1 MSIEEFTETIQL
13 LSKKLGYITKR
24 LMILGGEPFLHPQ
37 LIDFIKIAR
46 QYMPESTHI
55 DVLTNGI
62 ALDKNIDFYSNLA
75 VEQNVGF
82 VVTPYPLN
90 YNNLF
95 KQSYPNIGFMAT
107 RLTYQW
113 PQVDLSGAQSN
124 SYANCPV
131 YTLPCFIIRDKK
143 IHMCPFSACIHCFS
157 DTFNQSIYPIEQDY
171 LDLNTVDEEQLIN
184 FISKGPE
191 HICQFCHHSNNNNSY
206 YWHQGVN
213 KLQDY
218 NLSRRQLYFNNYKK
232 YEQLVLGNEIYDT
245 LSQIKNQNQSL
256 LNFLDDLYYS
266 TGFDHYQLNRRQKS
280 KIDIIIPYKDINQQ
294 MIFNLYNNLLELQDN
309 DTIFIYF
316 ISNKSTQDD
325 LIWNYFEQWQN
336 VIFLK
341 ENESEGPGVARNKG
355 LENSYGETIFF
366 LDVDDLIYNTK
377 QSLESLYNN
386 LKNYDFIAGEIYLC
400 EDDKQTLLSPNT
412 MFHGI
417 LIKRELINK
426 YQIKFSNLFIN
437 EDRIFESLLILY
449 SKENFTIINTPVY
462 IYNRNSNTSIAK
474 NLNEYEISLNGFL
487 SICDLMNLYLQ
498 AFQKYNYTDKE
509 RIIFYCNYLFN
520 GGDWPPGIDN
530 LFNETDELKINAF
543 CSIILYS
550 YIFWHKFNNFL
561 FPIIKENFDSFNN
574 QLNNLGKIIYQL
586 VLNSN
591 FNYQIINQNFTNIN
605 DYLQFW
611 EKNIYPKIQNKFI
624 LQAFKE
630 RKDMLYEQFNNNS

>member
-13 LSKKLGYITKR
+13 LYKNLGNVMKR
-24 LMILGGEPFLHPQ
+24 LMILGGEPLLHPQ
-37 LIDFIKIAR
+37 LIEFIKTAR
-46 QYMPESTHI
+46 QYIPNSIQI

-62 ALDKNIDFYSNLA
+62 ILDKNIDFYSNFA
-75 VEQNVGF
+75 VEQDISFLVS
-82 VVTPYPLN
+82 PYPLD
-90 YNNLF
+90 YFNLF
-95 KQSYPNIGFMAT
+95 RQSYPNIGFMAT

-124 SYANCPV
+124 SYTDCPV

-171 LDLNTVDEEQLIN
+171 LDLNTVNEKQLIN

-191 HICQFCHHSNNNNSY
+191 HICQFCHHSDNDNSY
-206 YWHQGVN
+206 YWHQGTN

-218 NLSRRQLYFNNYKK
+218 NLSQRQLYFNNYEK
-232 YEQLVLGNEIYDT
+232 YEQLVLGNKIYNILNQT
-245 LSQIKNQNQSL
+245 KNQDQSL
-256 LNFLDDLYYS
+256 LKFLDDLYYS

-294 MIFNLYNNLLELQDN
+294 IIFNLYKNLLELKNN

-325 LIWNYFEQWQN
+325 LIWNYFEQWEN

-341 ENESEGPGVARNKG
+341 ENQYIGPGAARNKG

-366 LDVDDLIYNTK
+366 LDVDDLIFNTK
-377 QSLESLYNN
+377 QSLELLYSN
-386 LKNYDFIAGEIYLC
+386 LKTYDFISGEIYLC
-400 EDDKQTLLSPNT
+400 ENDKQTLLSPQT
-412 MFHGI
+412 MFHGL

-437 EDRIFESLLILY
+437 EDRVFESLLILY
-449 SKENFTIINTPVY
+449 SKENFTSINTPVY
-462 IYNRNSNTSIAK
+462 IYNSNSNTSIGK

-487 SICDLMNLYLQ
+487 AISDLMDLYVQ
-498 AFQKYNYTDKE
+498 VFKKYNYKNKE
-509 RIIFYCNYLFN
+509 QIIYYCSYLFN
-520 GGDWPPGIDN
+520 GGDWSLGIDN
-530 LFNETDELKINAF
+530 LFNETNELKINAF
-543 CSIILYS
+543 CLMILYS

-561 FPIIKENFDSFNN
+561 LPIIKENFNLFNSR
-574 QLNNLGKIIYQL
+574 LNEFGKIVYQL
-586 VLNSN
+586 VLNSD

-624 LQAFKE
+624 LQAFEE
-630 RKDMLYEQFNNNS
+630 RKGAFYEQFNNNS

>member
-1 MSIEEFTETIQL
+1 MSIEEFTETVQL
-13 LSKKLGYITKR
+13 LSKKLGHITKR

-62 ALDKNIDFYSNLA
+62 VLDKNIDFYSNLA

-90 YNNLF
+90 YSNLF
-95 KQSYPNIGFMAT
+95 RQSYPNIGFMAT

-171 LDLNTVDEEQLIN
+171 LDLNTVDEKQLIN

-232 YEQLVLGNEIYDT
+232 YEQLVLGNEIYNT
-245 LSQIKNQNQSL
+245 LNQTKNQNQSL

-341 ENESEGPGVARNKG
+341 ENEQEGPGIARNKG

-377 QSLESLYNN
+377 QSLELLYNN

-437 EDRIFESLLILY
+437 EDRVFESLLILY
-449 SKENFTIINTPVY
+449 SKENFTSINTPVY
-462 IYNRNSNTSIAK
+462 VYNKNSNTSIAK
-474 NLNEYEISLNGFL
+474 N
-487 SICDLMNLYLQ
+487 
-498 AFQKYNYTDKE
+498 
-509 RIIFYCNYLFN
+509 
-520 GGDWPPGIDN
+520 
-530 LFNETDELKINAF
+530 
-543 CSIILYS
+543 
-550 YIFWHKFNNFL
+550 
-561 FPIIKENFDSFNN
+561 
-574 QLNNLGKIIYQL
+574 
-586 VLNSN
+586 
-591 FNYQIINQNFTNIN
+591 
-605 DYLQFW
+605 
-611 EKNIYPKIQNKFI
+611 
-624 LQAFKE
+624 
-630 RKDMLYEQFNNNS
+630 